1 MSNIQCSIVICTY
14 NEEKTVVDVVRACR
28 ELNERSQ
35 VIVVDDGSTDHTS
48 ALLADLADDVD
59 FRYERLPVNRGKS
72 WAMAHG
78 VAIASKEII
87 LFVDA
92 DISNLCREHFDS
104 MLGPLHSGT
113 ADMVLGQ
120 PSRTV
125 IDYRIIPFL
134 RSLTGER
141 ALFTK
146 DIRPILDELR
156 DIRYGAETFI
166 NLYFQAQGMRI
177 EHVLLEGLVHPNKYE
192 KTDPLRA
199 SKEFV
204 GEGREIAIT
213 LVKNYGLVAKRV
225 ELILKNA
232 SARSRRKVAVLH
244 GQINDKIDDFI
255 NRMML

>member
-1 MSNIQCSIVICTY
+1 LSNIESSIIICAY

-28 ELNERSQ
+28 ELNQRSEI
-35 VIVVDDGSTDHTS
+35 IVVDDGSVDSTP
-48 ALLADLADDVD
+48 ALLTDLEADLS
-59 FRYERLPVNRGKS
+59 FRYERFPVNRGKS

-92 DISNLCREHFDS
+92 DVSNLRKEHFDS
-104 MLGPLHSGT
+104 MLEPLHSGT

-120 PSRTV
+120 PSQTAV
-125 IDYRIIPFL
+125 DYRIIPFL

-141 ALFTK
+141 ALFRK
-146 DIRPILDELR
+146 DIIPILGQMGNTR
-156 DIRYGAETFI
+156 FGVETLI
-166 NLYFQAQGMRI
+166 NLYFQAQGKRI

-199 SKEFV
+199 SQEFI
-204 GEGREIAIT
+204 GEGKEIAVT

-232 SARSRRKVAVLH
+232 SARSRRKVAALH
-244 GQINDKIDDFI
+244 EQVNDKIDEFI
-255 NRMML
+255 DRLSR